1 MKTNVWHMEFIRI
14 LFKLM
19 GIIFLALT
27 IILIMI
33 HDEDGM
39 PGSSCVK

>member
-1 MKTNVWHMEFIRI
+1 MECIRI
-14 LFKLM
+14 LCKLM

-27 IILIMI
+27 MILIAI
-33 HDEDGM
+33 QDEEGM